1 MSEYKFK
8 VGDKVRV
15 PAQDNAE
22 RTIVQTD
29 RKLGVSPYNIVL
41 DRPIMYTDED
51 GDEGENCNYYSA
63 RELELIQPVYKFK
76 VGDKVRLNKKSW
88 GFTDDGMS
96 LEDVGEVR
104 MIGNSPKV
112 TGFKGF
118 PGGYWDSEDSFDL
131 VTEQVEEPQSTTE
144 GIYTGMSAYYANQ
157 LASPLN
163 FNELAAAYG
172 QVISKPSNKENKKMT
187 PKHYRVKQD
196 LPDLQ
201 AGAIL
206 SNSQGDYQPISDLW
220 NTKALDKVKT
230 TTAWPTDLVE
240 EASDWFERVYDV
252 TVLGKVKYLVKDAAQ
267 KAYSELHKSK

>member
-1 MSEYKFK
+1 MNEYKFK
-8 VGDKVRV
+8 VSDKVRV
-15 PAQDNAE
+15 PRQSDGEYIIEQVDNSMMYPYVLE
-22 RTIVQTD
+22 GGVVDRTGTGRVNSYMSD
-29 RKLGVSPYNIVL
+29 
-41 DRPIMYTDED
+41 
-51 GDEGENCNYYSA
+51 
-63 RELELIQPVYKFK
+63 ELELITPVEKFK

-96 LEDVGEVR
+96 LEDVGEV
-104 MIGNSPKV
+104 KV
-112 TGFKGF
+112 TGSSPRIIGFKKW
-118 PGGYWDSEDSFDL
+118 PGGYYDSEESFDL

-144 GIYTGMSAYYANQ
+144 GIYTGMNTYANQ

-172 QVISKPSNKENKKMT
+172 QVSKLSNKENKKMT

-206 SNSQGDYQPISDLW
+206 SNSRGDYQPISDLW

-240 EASDWFERVYDV
+240 EATDWFERVYDV